1 MLSKFQKKYINSISS
16 TSLLEV
22 LQEACQLFEEER
34 DQWKKERLK
43 LLERLEIEN
52 KRIEA
57 LETENKQLRDQ
68 LALNSQN
75 SSKPPSS
82 DQSRKNKSLRK
93 SRGSSRGG
101 QPGHKG
107 HHLAFSE
114 SPDHVEPQGAIWVSS
129 GKVKTA
135 PG

>member
-1 MLSKFQKKYINSISS
+1 MLSKVQKYIDSLSSIPH
-16 TSLLEV
+16 LEA

-34 DQWKKERLK
+34 EQWKQERLK

-57 LETENKQLRDQ
+57 LEAENKQLRDQ

-93 SRGSSRGG
+93 SRGSLSRR
-101 QPGHKG
+101 
-107 HHLAFSE
+107 STR
-114 SPDHVEPQGAIWVSS
+114 S
-129 GKVKTA
+129 
-135 PG
+135 